1 MSKKPRSSKAV
12 SHLDY
17 FLSDLKA
24 VGLGARKYVTLNCM
38 PHHFDFFLKPEFKI
52 IIDAYIKTDIKE
64 SKRKLLFFF
73 FFNLEFFFYFIFFPF
88 IFISWRLITLQ
99 YCSGFCHTLT

>member
-12 SHLDY
+12 SHLYY

-24 VGLGARKYVTLNCM
+24 VGLGARKYVTFNCM
-38 PHHFDFFLKPEFKI
+38 QHHFDFFLKPKFKI

-73 FFNLEFFFYFIFFPF
+73 FF
-88 IFISWRLITLQ
+88 
-99 YCSGFCHTLT
+99 